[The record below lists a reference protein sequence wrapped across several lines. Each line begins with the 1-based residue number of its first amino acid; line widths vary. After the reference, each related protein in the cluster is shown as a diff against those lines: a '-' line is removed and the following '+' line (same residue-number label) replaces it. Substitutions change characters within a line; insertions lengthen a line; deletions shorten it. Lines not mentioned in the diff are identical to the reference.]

1 MMPSARLNVFSIVF
15 GAAYTALFRYYP
27 VLTSVTREDLPL
39 EEAGPAI
46 LWYSWLFGA
55 AVISAAA
62 ALVVPR
68 SIAERIGQVWVWGIP
83 TALLVVIL
91 VYERRWFY

>member
-1 MMPSARLNVFSIVF
+1 
-15 GAAYTALFRYYP
+15 
-27 VLTSVTREDLPL
+27 VLKSLTREELPL
-39 EEAGPAI
+39 QEAGPAI

-55 AVISAAA
+55 TAISAAA

-68 SIAERIGQVWVWGIP
+68 SIAERIGQAWVWGVP
-83 TALLVVIL
+83 AALLVVIL